1 MIDRLQPSNTPVLES
16 LIALLDRAHASMQ
29 AAALHRLPL
38 LYRKE
43 IYDCFGRKR
52 TRSRYRSRT
61 WLAIIAA
68 RRVYPIATSAV
79 PDAASLLDQWLLI
92 ATELVEQRMSRDSPS
107 VRNYVL
113 PGFTVLMRPYTEDDR
128 LKGHSSLEAICAFG
142 AAHDAA
148 CEAIGDE
155 GFDRLDGYPWRQPDG
170 SELPGE
176 LMPDEELVST
186 GAVDAAASAAV
197 AEAWD
202 STARTWN
209 ADRQYVYWNWWL
221 HEAVP
226 EAYALGRRRMR
237 APR

>member
-1 MIDRLQPSNTPVLES
+1 VIDRLQPRASPLSES
-16 LIALLDRAHASMQ
+16 LREILDQ
-29 AAALHRLPL
+29 AYTAMNADSLHRLPL

-68 RRVYPIATSAV
+68 RRVYPIAAV
-79 PDAASLLDQWLLI
+79 ALPDAIELLDRWLEI
-92 ATELVEQRMSRDSPS
+92 ATALVEQRLSRDSAL
-107 VRNYVL
+107 VRDFVL
-113 PGFTVLMRPYTEDDR
+113 PGFTALMRPYPEDENDEE
-128 LKGHSSLEAICAFG
+128 HNSLEATCAFM
-142 AAHDAA
+142 AAYDAA

-155 GFDRLDGYPWRQPDG
+155 GFDRLDGYSWRQPDG

-186 GAVDAAASAAV
+186 GAVDAEASAAV
-197 AEAWD
+197 AEAWS
-202 STARTWN
+202 STARTWD
-209 ADRQYVYWNWWL
+209 ADRQYAYWNWWL

-226 EAYALGRRRMR
+226 EAYALRRRRIR
-237 APR
+237 ALR